1 MYIVR
6 RRSVSHMNTREKPYN
21 WKKIEEAGAHKGQE
35 GNYWDTHSKES
46 GRTPSNQSPWI
57 FRRSFGMVDLFFK
70 DVFKLGPKNR
80 EMEGQR
86 RNLVPARAPESSN
99 HSLPNR

>member
-1 MYIVR
+1 
-6 RRSVSHMNTREKPYN
+6 
-21 WKKIEEAGAHKGQE
+21 
-35 GNYWDTHSKES
+35 
-46 GRTPSNQSPWI
+46 
-57 FRRSFGMVDLFFK
+57 MVDLFFK